1 MPNAYLI
8 PSSLCTKASFISG
21 CGFIISHTERIPPEA
36 KTMRKLQQ
44 RKKTSLRSSHRT
56 LSLKGPM
63 YCYSFFSTSISNF
76 AAGKVGMNSLIHRQK
91 RGHRFPIRGCFFLL
105 SQGTLDLEEKHT
117 LDLHAVHIGHH
128 SSRLCE

>member
-1 MPNAYLI
+1 MLILYPPLYVPKPHLSQVVALLLATPNESPPSQDNEKVATKEKDLI
-8 PSSLCTKASFISG
+8 EVKSPYFK
-21 CGFIISHTERIPPEA
+21 PEGA
-36 KTMRKLQQ
+36 NV
-44 RKKTSLRSSHRT
+44 LR
-56 LSLKGPM
+56 
-63 YCYSFFSTSISNF
+63 YSFFSTSISNF